1 MKLSF
6 SLVYCIYNFEY
17 YFYCPFTATMHKSP
31 PTKTPDNEIEA
42 VIMLKRDISN
52 YLVIATEDEKIERN

>member
-1 MKLSF
+1 MKLNF

-17 YFYCPFTATMHKSP
+17 YFYYPFTAAMHKNP

-42 VIMLKRDISN
+42 VIML
-52 YLVIATEDEKIERN
+52 